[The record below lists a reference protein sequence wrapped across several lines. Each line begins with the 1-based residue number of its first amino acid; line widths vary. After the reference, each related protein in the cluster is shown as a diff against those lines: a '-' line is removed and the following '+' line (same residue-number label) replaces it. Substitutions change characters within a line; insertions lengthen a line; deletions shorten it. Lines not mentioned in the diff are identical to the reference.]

1 MTTIADIRKQYPQY
15 SDISDAQLAEGFY
28 NKFYSDMPKE
38 DFYKSINFSVEPAR
52 GRPTMVNDPRL
63 IKDTESRPSNEGV
76 LDKVG
81 RLLSTPAPLVTPEQ
95 LGGSTAGR
103 VAQGV
108 LDPLLGI
115 GQLASKAFGN
125 DTVSQRMQQN
135 ELRYQQA
142 RQQAGDEGFDIG
154 RLAGN
159 VASPVNYMVPAAAT
173 GGLARSAATGATLA
187 ATQPVYSNE
196 FWADKGVQAAIGAV
210 LGPIAEYGV
219 KGASKLLDSFK
230 GLTKKGREQAVQDWV
245 KTLTDPKDQ
254 AKVIKALQEAQP
266 IVPGSKP
273 TALEALADTPEGAI
287 IAAAQEKIGRQTPTA
302 LIRQGEQ
309 EAARQAQLASI
320 AGTPEQRAAIAAERK
335 AITDPMRENAL
346 AQANV
351 YGQVVP
357 QLQQDIAARE
367 AATIANLQGAGKA
380 ATEEAQATVRA
391 NTWSPVP
398 GYPRFPGRYSPNYDR
413 AKEYVGAIQD
423 FTNAAGQRR
432 AELDFKKLQLQSVT
446 DEGFYPLSTAPL
458 ISKIDNSLSK
468 VGERSNE
475 LLTSSLQSMKNKLE
489 RFTDQNGII
498 NSIDLYNIRKEIAD
512 DIKANLVAKQGT
524 NASFTTQAAN
534 VEKTL
539 KKYLDDA
546 INKASGNTLW
556 NDYLSNYST
565 YSQKLNRMEIGA
577 ELEKKLGT
585 ALNNK
590 ERAAAFAQA
599 VQDAGSLIKKAT
611 GQSRFQ
617 KVSEVLTP
625 EETKSVNRVLADLQR
640 LEKGKAMAGKVN
652 VPSYAPEPPLQDVN
666 LLSRPVTIA
675 KEVLQYLSRGSKEDF
690 EKKFIELTMDPQALA
705 VFLQAGPIT
714 GQRKLIEA
722 MNKKLSP
729 RGQQI
734 FLQAVTVSDP
744 ARTAG
749 E

>member
-1 MTTIADIRKQYPQY
+1 MAVFEITAPDGNTYEITAPDGATEQQV
-15 SDISDAQLAEGFY
+15 LAYARANY
-28 NKFYSDMPKE
+28 NKEQQPTE
-38 DFYKSINFSVEPAR
+38 VQR
-52 GRPTMVNDPRL
+52 GRPTMTNDPRI
-63 IKDTESRPSNEGV
+63 IKDTESRPSNEGI

-95 LGGSTAGR
+95 LGGSTTGR

-142 RQQAGDEGFDIG
+142 REASGSEGTDVARIV
-154 RLAGN
+154 GN
-159 VASPVNYMVPAAAT
+159 VASPVNYIVPAAAT
-173 GGLARSAATGATLA
+173 GGVARSAATGATLA
-187 ATQPVYSNE
+187 ATNPVYGNE
-196 FWADKGVQAAIGAV
+196 FWSEKGTQAAVGAI
-210 LGPIAEYGV
+210 LGPLAEYGV
-219 KGASKLLDSFK
+219 KGAGKLLDSFK
-230 GLTKKGREQAVQDWV
+230 GLSESGRAQALQDWLL
-245 KTLTDPKDQ
+245 KTSGKD
-254 AKVIKALQEAQP
+254 KEVIIKALQEVQP
-266 IVPGSKP
+266 IVPGSRP
-273 TALEALADTPEGAI
+273 TAMEALVNIPEGASL
-287 IAAAQEKIGRQTPTA
+287 AAAQKAISREGSAAPVALARQS
-302 LIRQGEQ
+302 EQ
-309 EAARQAQLASI
+309 EAARQAQLAAI
-320 AGTPEQRAAIAAERK
+320 AGTPEQRAALAAERQ
-335 AITDPMRENAL
+335 AVTTPMREDAL

-357 QLQQDIAARE
+357 QLEKDIAARE

-380 ATEEAQATVRA
+380 ATEEAQATARA

-512 DIKANLVAKQGT
+512 DIRANLVAKQGT

-534 VEKTL
+534 VEQTL

-546 INKASGNTLW
+546 INKASGSTLW
-556 NDYLSNYST
+556 SDYLSKYST

-585 ALNNK
+585 PLDNK

-599 VQDAGSLIKKAT
+599 VQDAGSLIKRAT
-611 GQSRFQ
+611 GQARFE
-617 KVSEVLTP
+617 KVSQVLTP
-625 EETKSVNRVLADLQR
+625 EETKAVNRVLADLTR
-640 LEKGKAMAGKVN
+640 LEKAKTLASGAKV
-652 VPSYAPEPPLQDVN
+652 PEYAPKAPLEGTGF
-666 LLSRPVTIA
+666 LSRAYTVA
-675 KEVLQYLSRGSKEDF
+675 KEVMQALSRGNKEEF
-690 EKKFIELTMDPQALA
+690 EKKFIDLAMDPQAMA
-705 VFLQAGPIT
+705 AFMQAGPIT
-714 GQRKLIEA
+714 TQRKLIEA
-722 MNKKLSP
+722 MNKRLSP
-729 RGQQI
+729 EGQRILIQS
-734 FLQAVTVSDP
+734 ATVGEP
-744 ARTAG
+744 ARAVG